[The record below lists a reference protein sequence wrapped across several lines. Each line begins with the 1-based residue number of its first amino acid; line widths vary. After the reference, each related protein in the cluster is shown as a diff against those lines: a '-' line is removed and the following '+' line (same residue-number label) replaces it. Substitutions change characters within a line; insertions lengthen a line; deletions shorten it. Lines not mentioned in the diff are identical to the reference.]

1 MHTLLQQG
9 HESQQKRIDI
19 GGKKVQPFKK
29 KTLDHLKL
37 NNLEIK
43 TDPIYGL

>member
-37 NNLEIK
+37 LEIK